1 MDFAIA
7 RRRMV
12 ERYVIGQGIS
22 DQRVIDAMLRVPRHL
37 FVEEA
42 LRSQAYTDFALPIGE
57 RQTISQPHTVA
68 FMTEA
73 LGLTGNERVLE
84 IGTGSGY
91 QAAILACLTSQVYT
105 VERHATLARK
115 ARKVL
120 DQIGLGNRVHIR
132 VSDGTFGWDEM
143 APFDAIITTAGAPSI
158 PEKYRNQ
165 IAAGGKLLIP
175 VGDRGGQVIYRVT
188 RNASGGFVEEKL
200 IECRF
205 VPLVGAHGWKGEV

>member
-12 ERYVIGQGIS
+12 ERYVIGMGIS
-22 DQRVIDAMLRVPRHL
+22 DQRVIDAMVRIPRHL

-73 LGLTGNERVLE
+73 LGLRGNEKVLE

-91 QAAILACLTSQVYT
+91 QAAVLAALSCHVYT
-105 VERHATLARK
+105 LERHVSLARK
-115 ARKVL
+115 ARQVI
-120 DQIGLGNRVHIR
+120 DQIGLGSRVHIR
-132 VSDGTFGWDEM
+132 VGDGTLGWEEL
-143 APFDAIITTAGAPSI
+143 APFDAIITTAGAPSV
-158 PEKYRNQ
+158 PEHYLRQ
-165 IAAGGKLLIP
+165 LGVGSRLLIP
-175 VGDRGGQVIYRVT
+175 VGDRLRQDLFRVT
-188 RNASGGFVEEKL
+188 RRPTGGYLEEKL
-200 IECRF
+200 MECRF
-205 VPLVGAHGWKGEV
+205 VPLVGAHGWKGEG